1 MVATLERTETRMRPV
16 LTIDAQGGISQ
27 ARVSASAAGLG
38 QLTNIARGT
47 PGLTSQITAAPIR
60 EFETG

>member
-16 LTIDAQGGISQ
+16 LTIHAQGGISQ

-38 QLTNIARGT
+38 QLTTIARGT
-47 PGLTSQITAAPIR
+47 PDPNAPDADWVIYPPNQ
-60 EFETG
+60 